1 VQIDCSCNCVRCVIV
16 AGEAVTLGIPTL
28 CEVIVP
34 DVRHCWY
41 ASWMKGRRLMHIWLP
56 SGFRSQSSML
66 RWYRPHCAMRSK
78 AFWRSCCVVYGFHA
92 RVAIS
97 WQPVHYLN
105 RISGGSCGLY
115 TAKNVRLFWRIV
127 FGVGF
132 PYVVAS

>member
-1 VQIDCSCNCVRCVIV
+1 
-16 AGEAVTLGIPTL
+16 
-28 CEVIVP
+28 
-34 DVRHCWY
+34 
-41 ASWMKGRRLMHIWLP
+41 LMHIWLP

-132 PYVVAS
+132 PYVVASWSNISWSDIIVFHPVVGRVVGGATLNASFTCALSVL